1 MGLVRT
7 KISLGNPKRPDL
19 VPIEVDALVD
29 TGALHLCIPPHV
41 AIQLQ
46 WEEREKREVTVADGS
61 KHLVPYV
68 GPLVAAFG
76 KRSCF
81 TGAMVLGDDVLLG
94 AIPMRTWI
102 LSFVRR
108 RGMSFPT
115 HQTPTFPLRSPW
127 GRLPR
132 GSGPLN
138 ICEDT

>member
-19 VPIEVDALVD
+19 VPIEVDGSVD

-46 WEEREKREVTVADGS
+46 LEEREKREVTVADGS

-68 GPLVAAFG
+68 GPLMADFG

-81 TGAMVLGDDVLLG
+81 TGAMVLGDDVILG
-94 AIPMRTWI
+94 AIPMEDMD
-102 LSFVRR
+102 LVVRPATR
-108 RGMSFPT
+108 DIVPNPSNPNIPASIAMGAASP
-115 HQTPTFPLRSPW
+115 QKRSAEH
-127 GRLPR
+127 
-132 GSGPLN
+132 S
-138 ICEDT
+138 